1 MSAKPTL
8 VSALRGAVRGQ
19 VASVET
25 ALPGVVTGYDRAAQ
39 TCSVEVAVPIGRQE
53 ADGTVSR
60 TPAPPLSGVPVV
72 FPGGVAFDLSA
83 GDTVLLVFASR
94 SIDEWRSTGAVG
106 AAPLDGRRHD
116 LTDAIAIP
124 GLRHGGAAIGSTGY
138 AAGAWV
144 LEQPDIRL
152 GSSAAASAVV
162 LAPLLTGLDGVL
174 DALADWA
181 DDIGGDP
188 VKLAALTAAIG
199 VVRGAIAGGGYVAGK
214 VKAE

>member
-8 VSALRGAVRGQ
+8 VSAMRAAMRGQ
-19 VASVET
+19 VAAVET

-39 TCSVEVAVPIGRQE
+39 TCSVEVAVPLGRVG
-53 ADGTVSR
+53 ADGVVAHEA
-60 TPAPPLSGVPVV
+60 PPPLSGVPVV
-72 FPGGVAFDLSA
+72 FPGGLSYDLAA
-83 GDTVLLVFASR
+83 GDSVLLLFASR
-94 SIDEWRSTGAVG
+94 SLDEWRTTGARG
-106 AAPLDGRRHD
+106 APPLDGRRHD

-124 GLRHGGAAIGSTGY
+124 GLRHAGAAIGSTGY

-144 LEQPDIRL
+144 VEQTDIRL

-162 LAPLLTGLDGVL
+162 LAPLLSGLDTVL
-174 DALADWA
+174 EALADWA

-199 VVRGAIAGGGYVAGK
+199 VVRGAIAGGGYVADK